1 MTDQD
6 LELFD
11 RVVHDVRGAV
21 GTATQ
26 ALLALAKLA
35 PEDGANPL
43 AQAGGRTLA
52 RLLRRTETAAAVH
65 RLRTKSDLETVM
77 PLGIPD
83 AVVRAVAEANA
94 LGPRHP
100 LIAPDVRVR
109 SDGIP
114 WVKPLPPRLFS
125 AVLAEF
131 LALGLRHAHGP
142 SHLDVSA
149 QGKTATG
156 PNMEDALT
164 FRLEVPLH
172 PRGRLTSVDDLAE
185 DDHVPLALL
194 RLGAHQM
201 GGSFTIEGPPS
212 EPRST
217 LLLELP

>member
-26 ALLALAKLA
+26 ALLAVAKLT
-35 PEDGANPL
+35 PEEASNPL
-43 AQAGGRTLA
+43 AQAGVRTLA

-65 RLRTKSDLETVM
+65 RLRTKTELETVL
-77 PLGIPD
+77 PLAIPD
-83 AVVRAVAEANA
+83 AVLRAVAEANA
-94 LGPRHP
+94 LGPRQP
-100 LIAPDVRVR
+100 LAAPDVRGK
-109 SDGIP
+109 DEGIP

-125 AVLAEF
+125 AVLAEY

-142 SHLDVSA
+142 SRLDVSA
-149 QGKTATG
+149 RGETDT
-156 PNMEDALT
+156 LT
-164 FRLEVPLH
+164 FRLDVPLH
-172 PRGRLTSVDDLAE
+172 PRGRLRSVDDLAE

-194 RLGAHQM
+194 RLGADRM
-201 GGSFTIEGPPS
+201 GGSFRIEGPPS